1 MAEHIITGFTADD
14 RTVRMVRAILPGDR
28 NVITFDRTHPD
39 HDAELSA

>member
-1 MAEHIITGFTADD
+1 
-14 RTVRMVRAILPGDR
+14 VRAVLPGGR